1 MSGTIDSLVPDYIGG
16 HAEAVVRETISNA
29 LRHAHA
35 TELTLTVEA
44 GDALII
50 TMVDNGLGMPPEV
63 ARSGLCNLE
72 QRATELGG
80 ALTVGEEPGG
90 GTRVTWRVP
99 LD

>member
-1 MSGTIDSLVPDYIGG
+1 
-16 HAEAVVRETISNA
+16 VRETVSNA
-29 LRHAHA
+29 LRHAQA

-50 TMVDNGLGMPPEV
+50 TMVDNGLGMPSDV
-63 ARSGLCNLE
+63 ARSGLRNLE
-72 QRATELGG
+72 QRAVALNGT
-80 ALTVGEEPGG
+80 LTVGEEPGG